1 MTDELE
7 HVLRLVAQGKLTPED
22 AEPIIDALTRAD
34 EAETAADAGIHDRAG
49 RRAMREQRRAERIG
63 RRVDRAFARAEQRIA
78 DVGVG
83 GGGRRVRI
91 RITERGRQVVNLHIP
106 VGLVEGALQ
115 FVPGLAGEQR
125 DRIRD
130 AVRAGV
136 TGPIVDIEDPDG
148 GGVLITVE

>member
-1 MTDELE
+1 MPEELE
-7 HVLRLVAQGKLTPED
+7 HVLRLVAEGKLTPEEAD
-22 AEPIIDALTRAD
+22 PIIDALTRAH
-34 EAETAADAGIHDRAG
+34 EAEIEADAELHGREG
-49 RRAMREQRRAERIG
+49 RRAMREHRRAERI
-63 RRVDRAFARAEQRIA
+63 RRRIDRAFGHAEQRIA
-78 DVGVG
+78 DAGIG
-83 GGGRRVRI
+83 AGGRRLRI

-115 FVPGLAGEQR
+115 FVPGLAGDQR